1 MNKDINKRDSESN
14 IIMKNE
20 LKNAKKSNMI
30 NKNETKSNTTNDKQ
44 ESKNE
49 LKHGNKHEEKS
60 IKKLRIISLIIWAIS
75 LIASICLILLI
86 NKLNVIPEKY
96 FSLIIAG
103 LAVIEII
110 PLLIILLKKKGKVL
124 VSIIDIIL
132 IVLIIVETLVS
143 IKINKVQNFMES
155 NLNKNYNTS
164 YYSVIVS
171 ASSPINSVDD
181 LSGKDVHYFSSE
193 DNDNKQKLVDK
204 INSTISNANLIEET
218 DNISALTSVIKDENY
233 ALAISSS
240 MIDFM
245 NTIDGSYESKI
256 KTITTIELKTL
267 KDNTDS
273 TNNTDYANIDITKEP
288 FYIYFS
294 GIDTR
299 SGGLPTTC
307 LSDSNIIVAVNP
319 NSKKILLV
327 HIPRD
332 YFVLVHG
339 TTGQKDKF
347 THAGLRGGIELSKA
361 TLEDIFDMKF
371 PYYARAN
378 FNAISNLVDA
388 IGGINIYN
396 DQDHTIHT
404 NYKGYSFA
412 AGWNYNVKG
421 EKALAFAHERYSYS
435 TGDRHRGENQEQVI
449 TRIIDKLSSSKELLT
464 HYEDIMNAMNGT
476 FETNISY
483 DQISNFIKM
492 QINDMAKWSVETY
505 NVNGSDG
512 MEYTASFPTQKSY
525 VMYPDYSTVN
535 EAKKKINDVLG
546 K

>member
-1 MNKDINKRDSESN
+1 MDEDINKRDSKSN

-20 LKNAKKSNMI
+20 LKNTKKSNTI
-30 NKNETKSNTTNDKQ
+30 SKNEKEFDATNDIQ
-44 ESKNE
+44 ENKHE
-49 LKHGNKHEEKS
+49 LKHGNKHVGTG
-60 IKKLRIISLIIWAIS
+60 IKKFKIISLIIWAVS

-86 NKLNVIPEKY
+86 NKLNVIPGKY
-96 FSLIIAG
+96 FSLIVAG
-103 LAVIEII
+103 VAVAEIT

-132 IVLIIVETLVS
+132 IALIIVESLVS

-181 LSGKDVHYFSSE
+181 LSGKDVHYCSSE
-193 DNDNKQKLVDK
+193 DDEDKQELVNK

-218 DNISALTSVIKDENY
+218 DKISSMTSVTKNDNY
-233 ALAISSS
+233 ILVISSS

-245 NTIDGSYESKI
+245 NSFDSTYETKI
-256 KTITTIELKTL
+256 KTITTFELKTL
-267 KDNTDS
+267 KNETSVTTNT
-273 TNNTDYANIDITKEP
+273 DITKEP

-299 SGGLPTTC
+299 SGGLPSTC

-319 NSKKILLV
+319 NTKKILLV

-371 PYYARAN
+371 PYYVRAN
-378 FNAISNLVDA
+378 FNSVSNLVDA

-396 DQDHTIHT
+396 DQGHTIKT
-404 NYKGYSFA
+404 NYKGYQFK

-421 EKALAFAHERYSYS
+421 ERALAFAHERYSYKE
-435 TGDRHRGENQEQVI
+435 GDRHRGENQEQVI
-449 TRIIDKLSSSKELLT
+449 TRIVEKMSSSSELLRNFD
-464 HYEDIMNAMNGT
+464 DIMKAMDGT
-476 FETNISY
+476 FETNITY
-483 DQISNFIKM
+483 EQISSFIKM
-492 QINDMAKWSVETY
+492 QLNDMAKWDIETY

-535 EAKKKINDVLG
+535 EAKNKINEVLG
-546 K
+546 NN

>member
-1 MNKDINKRDSESN
+1 MDKDINKRDSESN

-20 LKNAKKSNMI
+20 LKNTKKSNTI
-30 NKNETKSNTTNDKQ
+30 NKNEKEFNATDDVQ
-44 ESKNE
+44 ENKHE
-49 LKHGNKHEEKS
+49 LKHGNKHAGNGIRKF
-60 IKKLRIISLIIWAIS
+60 KIISLIIWAVS
-75 LIASICLILLI
+75 LITSICLILLI
-86 NKLNVIPEKY
+86 NKLNVIPGKY
-96 FSLIIAG
+96 FSLMVAG
-103 LAVIEII
+103 VAVIEII

-132 IVLIIVETLVS
+132 IALIIAESFVS

-171 ASSPINSVDD
+171 SSSPINSVDD
-181 LSGKDVHYFSSE
+181 LSGKDVHYYSSE

-218 DNISALTSVIKDENY
+218 DNISVLTSVVKDKNY
-233 ALAISSS
+233 ALVISSS

-245 NTIDGSYESKI
+245 NSIDGSYESKI
-256 KTITTIELKTL
+256 KTIATIELKTL

-273 TNNTDYANIDITKEP
+273 ANIDITKEP

-299 SGGLPTTC
+299 SGGLPSTC

-319 NSKKILLV
+319 NTKKILLV

-361 TLEDIFDMKF
+361 TLEDVFDMKF
-371 PYYARAN
+371 PYYVRAN

-412 AGWNYNVKG
+412 PGWNYNVKG
-421 EKALAFAHERYSYS
+421 ERALAFAHERYSYS